1 MLTVKDIVE
10 TTYEKW
16 GNAIEEKV
24 GENYSMKNSG
34 TISKIPYCSLIFLG
48 LPGDSYDLEGKEGT
62 VIPTLQ
68 VDVYT
73 TGQRGLS
80 QAYDIDAVSH
90 ETLINMGYRR
100 TYGPEPDQNVDPSIN
115 RLVSRYS
122 RVIGYGDN
130 L

>member
-16 GNAIEEKV
+16 GSAIEEKV

-34 TISKIPYCSLIFLG
+34 TISDFPYCSLRFLG
-48 LPGDSYDLEGKEGT
+48 LPGGSYDLEGNEGT
-62 VIPTLQ
+62 VMSTIQ

-73 TGQRGLS
+73 TGQKGLT
-80 QAYDIDAVSH
+80 QAYEIDGISH
-90 ETLINMGYRR
+90 DTLVNMGYRR
-100 TYGPEPDQNVDPSIN
+100 TYGPELDQNVDPSIN
-115 RLVSRYS
+115 RLISRYS
-122 RVIGYGDN
+122 RYIGYGET